1 MKIPK
6 SEAFQPT
13 SSSQPV
19 PMALNP
25 RVESNLT
32 VPGSLI
38 VADENTPHGPILKAA
53 GGSALIP
60 NVSMVTKNVLVGV
73 FKSVT
78 FIFPSVEEISLV
90 FDCRWNFVENLA
102 TSFPSSFLNLRVRVP
117 SSTPSSYLNFPEDSD
132 PKSSFLS
139 ISPPDF

>member
-6 SEAFQPT
+6 SDACQLT

-19 PMALNP
+19 PTALNP

-32 VPGSLI
+32 VPGSL
-38 VADENTPHGPILKAA
+38 VLDELKTPQGPTLKAA
-53 GGSALIP
+53 GGSVLIP
-60 NVSMVTKNVLVGV
+60 KVSIVTKKVLVGV

-90 FDCRWNFVENLA
+90 FDCRWKIKVTLLKTPTKTFFV
-102 TSFPSSFLNLRVRVP
+102 T
-117 SSTPSSYLNFPEDSD
+117 
-132 PKSSFLS
+132 
-139 ISPPDF
+139 